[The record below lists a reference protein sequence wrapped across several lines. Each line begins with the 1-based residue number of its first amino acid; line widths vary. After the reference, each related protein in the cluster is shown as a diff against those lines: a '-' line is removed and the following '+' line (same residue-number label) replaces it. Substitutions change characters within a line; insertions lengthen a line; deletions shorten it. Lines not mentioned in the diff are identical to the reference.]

1 MTVIQFQTSCLQLVF
16 TSGIPCNSERDRSVR
31 MDSLHTLLCRSIRLR
46 LLTLFFC
53 FCSIMKQQ
61 QKLLCKFIFHKKEN
75 GNWIWKAW
83 RCLNVV
89 QSFNI
94 IVWPTPCLKW
104 PNLKCHVGH
113 MTHFDQFLDWTL
125 LGFFLLSNL
134 CTDWNIIVLK
144 YCCYI
149 GLSRSSK
156 LSVSANCHIYV
167 WIFFLFSCST
177 ACLVLSEVL
186 LLEYFVLEFSLGE
199 LMQGYP
205 LLLCFSLCNPKSSYW
220 QFTPLSQNDSQ
231 LCVFFLCF
239 NRKSRHFLRSLS

>member
-1 MTVIQFQTSCLQLVF
+1 MKSMKM
-16 TSGIPCNSERDRSVR
+16 SVR
-31 MDSLHTLLCRSIRLR
+31 
-46 LLTLFFC
+46 
-53 FCSIMKQQ
+53 
-61 QKLLCKFIFHKKEN
+61 
-75 GNWIWKAW
+75 
-83 RCLNVV
+83 VV

-220 QFTPLSQNDSQ
+220 QFTPLSRNDSQ
-231 LCVFFLCF
+231 LCVVFLCF